1 MAPLLLSP
9 NTSGGLRSSG
19 GRAPSDL
26 VFFAPRGALGRKT
39 PYVTRMRYA
48 PYETLITPAR
58 ARPEL
63 WRIAAGVIVALVVYV
78 LLLMSYGLSIDR
90 ISGAPDTF
98 VEMIDGSS
106 PADTM
111 GFLLTFLFMIAG
123 TLTAAIL
130 LHGRGLLSLL
140 GPLPYFARDGLR
152 AMAALIALY
161 AVVTLL
167 PPYVMEDL
175 TPNLEVSAWLILL
188 PISLTL
194 VLIQVSAEEI
204 FFRGYLQ
211 SQLAAR
217 FASPVIWI
225 VLPSVLFGALHYSS
239 ADYGDAAW
247 LVALWATAFG
257 IFAAD
262 LTARTGT
269 LGPAIALH
277 FVNNVSAL
285 LFMSLDGPLS
295 GLALYTLQID
305 VNDPQVIMPL
315 LWVDATMMVVSWIA
329 VRLALR
335 V

>member
-1 MAPLLLSP
+1 
-9 NTSGGLRSSG
+9 
-19 GRAPSDL
+19 
-26 VFFAPRGALGRKT
+26 
-39 PYVTRMRYA
+39 MRYA

-58 ARPEL
+58 AKPEL
-63 WRIAAGVIVALVVYV
+63 WRVATGTLLALAIYV
-78 LLLMSYGLSIDR
+78 MLLMSYGLTVDR
-90 ISGAPDTF
+90 MSGTPDTF
-98 VEMIDGSS
+98 VGMIDGSG
-106 PADTM
+106 PADTI
-111 GFLLTFLFMIAG
+111 GFLVTFIFMIAG

-152 AMAALIALY
+152 AIGALVALY
-161 AVVTLL
+161 IVVSLL
-167 PPYVMEDL
+167 PPYAMPGL
-175 TPNLEVSAWLILL
+175 TPNLAVSTWLLLL

-217 FASPVIWI
+217 FSSPMIWI
-225 VLPSVLFGALHYSS
+225 VLPSILFGALHYSP
-239 ADYGDAAW
+239 ADYGNAAW
-247 LVALWATAFG
+247 LVAIWATAFG
-257 IFAAD
+257 MFAAD

-269 LGPAIALH
+269 LAPAIALH

-285 LFMSLDGPLS
+285 LFLSLDGPLS

-305 VNDPQVIMPL
+305 VNDPQVLMPL
-315 LWVDATMMVVSWIA
+315 LWVDATMMLVSWIA